1 MQSNNN
7 SEIFFLRYKSE
18 AVTNKDSI
26 RSFCFRNKVPYNL
39 FEKWLRCFHRRWVE
53 IRTFKEAEHQ
63 LCLSHVRANML
74 KRMIK
79 EVKREP
85 WSLRTVWISSLE
97 RNVIITKRILFL
109 KKESDDHLLCNVT
122 VCYTLVVTKVQKWQ
136 LHIMV

>member
-1 MQSNNN
+1 M
-7 SEIFFLRYKSE
+7 
-18 AVTNKDSI
+18 
-26 RSFCFRNKVPYNL
+26 
-39 FEKWLRCFHRRWVE
+39 
-53 IRTFKEAEHQ
+53 RTFKEAEHQ

-97 RNVIITKRILFL
+97 RNVIIMKRILFL

-122 VCYTLVVTKVQKWQ
+122 VCYTLVVTKV
-136 LHIMV
+136 